1 MIFVPKFD
9 ATSGRQKRAGRLFLL
24 ILTLAPLFPVTVRAL
39 PARLVLALDGVSY
52 RDLKALQDG
61 LTVTNFFGET
71 FRRQAFTAAEGY
83 FPVSRMIS
91 TFPSSSDVAWTDI
104 FGDRPLP
111 GYQRTYFSTAADEQI
126 SINGVTTSM
135 EHERQM
141 DWQVQSGFVR
151 AMGYIYPLHIYEYE
165 VRGMC
170 DHFWNTTDRGTNFYV
185 YIRASDDAQHLDRN
199 IFNMLCLLDREL
211 QELRARYRA
220 KEGRDLQILILS
232 DHGHNH
238 AGRGRRVGVRAFL
251 EKAGYRISKT
261 IASPKDVVLPT
272 VGIETWVEIHNDPA
286 ETENLVQRLWHLKGV
301 DIITAPVTGRTNRFV
316 VINSHGEQAFID
328 WRPANNSFRYSA
340 APGDPLNYRPVV
352 AALARRHQLDTDGF
366 ATADDW
372 MAATLANHYP
382 LAPERIVRGLT
393 RNTLNPA
400 TILISLDNRY
410 VNDNWPTQQGSRLV
424 TCGSTHGGLDDINS
438 DGILLSN
445 FTPTRDTST
454 DRVAGQ
460 FGGFPGLKNFRATE
474 NGAEWVTKKEQ
485 SLTRIRRTAFDRDF
499 NRLPGDDVF
508 LRIWSPLLARPDG
521 PESVMVEIEKFPPA
535 ANAAIRR
542 SDPDAAP
549 NFKRQ
554 LTLDDPVLSADP
566 SPFERI
572 YALPTNLI
580 LEPHAEYEI
589 SGWIKE
595 QAKTIRLFDFNFR
608 TRANGRPAAY

>member
-1 MIFVPKFD
+1 MIFVPKPD
-9 ATSGRQKRAGRLFLL
+9 PTIGRQKKEGPLFLL
-24 ILTLAPLFPVTVRAL
+24 ILMLASFFPATVRAL
-39 PARLVLALDGVSY
+39 PSRLVLALDGVSY

-61 LTVTNFFGET
+61 FTTTNFFWEKS
-71 FRRQAFTAAEGY
+71 RCQAFTAAEGY

-111 GYQRTYFSTAADEQI
+111 GYQRTYFSAAADEQI

-141 DWQVQSGFVR
+141 DWQVQNGFRR
-151 AMGYIYPLHIYEYE
+151 AMGYMYPVHTFEQE
-165 VRGMC
+165 VRGTC
-170 DHFWNTTDRGTNFYV
+170 DQFWNSSGTEPNFYV

-211 QELRARYRA
+211 QDLRARYRA

-238 AGRGRRVGVRAFL
+238 AGRGRRVEACSFL
-251 EKAGYRISKT
+251 KKAGYHVAKT
-261 IASPKDVVLPT
+261 LAGPKDVVLPT
-272 VGIETWVEIHNDPA
+272 AGIESWVEIHNDPD
-286 ETENLVQRLWHLKGV
+286 ETENLVQLLWHLKGV

-316 VINSHGEQAFID
+316 VVNSQGERAFID
-328 WRPANNSFRYSA
+328 WRPANNSFRYST
-340 APGDPLNYRPVV
+340 APGDPLNYRPVL
-352 AALARRHQLDTDGF
+352 AAFARNHQLDADGF
-366 ATADDW
+366 ASADDW
-372 MAATLANHYP
+372 MAATATNHYP

-410 VNDNWPTQQGSRLV
+410 VNDNWPVQQGSRLV

-438 DGILLSN
+438 DGIFLSN

-454 DRVAGQ
+454 ARVAGL
-460 FGGFPGLKNFRATE
+460 FGGFPGLKNFRETE
-474 NGAEWVTKKEQ
+474 NGAEWVTKNEQ
-485 SLTRIRRTAFDRDF
+485 ALTRIRRTPFDRDF
-499 NRLPGDDVF
+499 SRLPDDDVF
-508 LRIWSPLLARPDG
+508 LRVWSPELARPDD
-521 PESVMVEIEKFPPA
+521 PDPITVDIEKIPPA
-535 ANAAIRR
+535 ANTAIRR
-542 SDPDAAP
+542 SDPAPAP

-554 LTLDDPVLSADP
+554 LTLGDPILSADP

-572 YALPTNLI
+572 YALPPDLI
-580 LEPHAEYEI
+580 LEPHAEYEVT
-589 SGWIKE
+589 GWLE
-595 QAKTIRLFDFNFR
+595 AQAKTIRLFDFDFH